1 VQFTGQAQRRH
12 ERTTGPLSDCCWRTK
27 RQSVPVSP
35 RVRAREQCV
44 QYADKR
50 HVTFS
55 DKVFVH
61 FQSGWS
67 DQDYRNARKSPW
79 RQVAADRC
87 RFRRRIFEFNNHFG
101 YISSDA
107 HRSNIRT
114 LIDEHVVVDD
124 VAALAL

>member
-1 VQFTGQAQRRH
+1 
-12 ERTTGPLSDCCWRTK
+12 
-27 RQSVPVSP
+27 
-35 RVRAREQCV
+35 V
-44 QYADKR
+44 QYVDKR

-87 RFRRRIFEFNNHFG
+87 RFRRRIFEFNSHFAN
-101 YISSDA
+101 IFSDA
-107 HRSNIRT
+107 HRSNIRRV
-114 LIDEHVVVDD
+114 IDEQLNVDNVVVD
-124 VAALAL
+124 VAELAL